1 MAITHLFAGIPT
13 ADFTT
18 ALSWYERFLQRP
30 PNGFPTAGEAVWQ
43 LADGRLL
50 YLVADATRAGNALVT
65 LIVENLHEWIA
76 RLARHGI
83 AHREIEAMT
92 SGARKTTI
100 IDPDATES
108 RLDRRPRLARLRVS
122 SGCLASASQRR

>member
-18 ALSWYERFLQRP
+18 APSWYERFLQRP
-30 PNGFPTAGEAVWQ
+30 PDGFPTAGEAVWQ

-65 LIVENLHEWIA
+65 LIVENLDKWIA
-76 RLARHGI
+76 RPARDGI
-83 AHREIEAMT
+83 PHRAIEAMT
-92 SGARKTTI
+92 GGARITTI
-100 IDPDATES
+100 IDPDGNRITIGQTPAAG
-108 RLDRRPRLARLRVS
+108 D
-122 SGCLASASQRR
+122 